1 MFGVLLLVGAGGATV
16 AAGPSGRNDYG
27 SEVTPILDGSGG
39 GVAPLRG
46 PRGMDTDA
54 AGNLYVAGQL
64 SHNVLRVSPSGAV
77 QVVIS
82 SDGDGRGNKLRAPR
96 SVAVSA
102 KGTVVVAGEKSGN
115 AFRISP
121 EGEVELIY
129 PTAKQKGLR
138 LVRPTEVALDAAG
151 NAYIM
156 GQSSNNV
163 LRVAPD
169 GTTRQMIGKRG
180 DGTHD
185 LRRPNALAVSDDGVV
200 YVAGARTNNVFRV
213 PPSGKTTQIV
223 DRLGPHDGHG
233 LLFPVGLAVD
243 GAGNVYVAGNNSG
256 NVLKVD
262 PEGTVT
268 IVALPSRDGR
278 PLSACSDIVTTADGT
293 VYFAR
298 VGTHSLWRLS
308 PDGDLEEILD
318 KNVAGTGEL
327 LKAARGVAVDTEGH
341 VFVSGFGSDNVFKVV
356 PPPLAPAPA
365 SGS

>member
-1 MFGVLLLVGAGGATV
+1 MFGVLLLVGAGGAGV
-16 AAGPSGRNDYG
+16 AAGPSGPNDYG
-27 SEVTPILDGSGG
+27 SEATRILDGSGG
-39 GVAPLRG
+39 GAAPLRG

-77 QVVIS
+77 RLVIGG
-82 SDGDGRGNKLRAPR
+82 DGDGRGNKLRAPR
-96 SVAVSA
+96 SVAVDA

-115 AFRISP
+115 VFRVSP

-129 PTAKQKGLR
+129 PTAKQRGFN
-138 LVRPTEVALDAAG
+138 LVRPTEVAVDAAG
-151 NAYIM
+151 NAYVM

-163 LRVAPD
+163 LRIAPD
-169 GTTRQMIGKRG
+169 GTTRQMIDKWG
-180 DGTHD
+180 DGTHP
-185 LRRPNALAVSDDGVV
+185 LRRPNALAVTDDGVV

-213 PPSGKTTQIV
+213 PPRGKITQIV

-243 GAGNVYVAGNNSG
+243 GAGNAYVAGNNSA

-268 IVALPSRDGR
+268 IVALPSRHGR
-278 PLSACSDIVTTADGT
+278 ALSACSDIVTTADGT
-293 VYFAR
+293 VYFVR
-298 VGTHSLWRLS
+298 VGTHSLWRLTAG
-308 PDGDLEEILD
+308 GDLAQILD
-318 KNVAGTGEL
+318 ANGAGTGEI
-327 LKAARGVAVDTEGH
+327 LKAARGVAVDADGH